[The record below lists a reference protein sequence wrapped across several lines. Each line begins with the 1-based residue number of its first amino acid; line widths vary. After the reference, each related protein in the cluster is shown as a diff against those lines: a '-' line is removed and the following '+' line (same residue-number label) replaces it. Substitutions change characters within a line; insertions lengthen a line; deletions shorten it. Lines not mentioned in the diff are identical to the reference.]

1 MSKGRVSTMNNTLQE
16 KKVKNILT
24 NKKQK
29 KNVSTKAS
37 ASMSVP
43 QKPLE
48 YYTLKRGVSNW

>member
-1 MSKGRVSTMNNTLQE
+1 MNNKLQE
-16 KKVKNILT
+16 KKVKNVSI

-29 KNVSTKAS
+29 KNISIKAS
-37 ASMSVP
+37 ISMSVP

>member
-16 KKVKNILT
+16 KKIKNISI

-29 KNVSTKAS
+29 KNISTKAT

-48 YYTLKRGVSNW
+48 HYILKRGVSNW